1 MSDKYSAKAG
11 VGPVYGVPLIDSL
24 PLNDGGAG
32 TMKQVMPSESDLN
45 DVMGISV
52 RTVAGYEVLL
62 NHWRAAKTRI
72 AELEKELASKS

>member
-24 PLNDGGAG
+24 PLNDGGVG
-32 TMKQVMPSESDLN
+32 TMKQAMPSGTELA
-45 DVMGISV
+45 DVMGVSMG
-52 RTVAGYEVLL
+52 TVGGYEGLL

-72 AELEKELASKS
+72 AELEKELENKS